1 MQAEDV
7 LPIVVPGIIIQV
19 MIQAYYIK
27 HCWENTC
34 LSQRQK
40 TTYIIAIAIL
50 TLPAAA
56 VYLFN
61 SREKK
66 PKQTNDFKGIEV
78 DPNTRQ
84 GIFVLL
90 VVAFEIFAM
99 RIIMDNFDNAYQA
112 LLIGL
117 LTYCFI
123 IMLINNLLIKENPRL
138 LYYLLP
144 ATQLLLAVP
153 IEYLDNSYYAQF
165 IVIIV
170 TAGIIN
176 KFPLHLA
183 KVYTIAAFC
192 AFWAGGAAKAL
203 KYYSVSNFDGIVS
216 YLYINTLVF
225 ILLIAA
231 FYTLKKQLLTNKQ
244 LDAALKRVAEQA
256 LQLEVMG
263 ALAERNRITAEI
275 HDTVGHTLTSAV
287 ISIEA
292 AEKFLGQENREAK
305 DKLFLAKEQVRR
317 GLDEIRSSVKTIRE
331 GGEKAFVPEL
341 KRLLGDIRQE
351 TGLSITDI
359 IELKSDLLTI
369 QQSVLLSAV
378 KECVT
383 NSLKHGQCTGADLLI
398 QEYKDTVCLI
408 FSDNGK
414 GTDHII
420 MGFGL
425 GAMMER
431 VQGIGGTLN
440 IDSAKG
446 EGFTVVISIPIG
458 KEQGGDPS

>member
-1 MQAEDV
+1 MQTEDV
-7 LPIVVPGIIIQV
+7 LPIIVPGIIIQI
-19 MIQAYYIK
+19 MFQAYYIK
-27 HCWENTC
+27 HSWENIH
-34 LSQRQK
+34 LSKRQK
-40 TTYIIAIAIL
+40 IIYSVAIAIL
-50 TLPAAA
+50 NLPAAA

-61 SREKK
+61 TREREL
-66 PKQTNDFKGIEV
+66 KQTSNFKNIDI
-78 DPNTRQ
+78 DPNIKQ

-90 VVAFEIFAM
+90 VIAFEIFAM
-99 RIIMDNFDNAYQA
+99 RIIMDNFNNAYQN

-123 IMLINNLLIKENPRL
+123 IMLVNNLLIKDNPRL

-183 KVYTIAAFC
+183 KAYTIAAFC
-192 AFWAGGAAKAL
+192 AFWVGGAAKAL
-203 KYYSVSNFDGIVS
+203 KHYSLVNFDEIVS
-216 YLYINTLVF
+216 YLYVNALVF
-225 ILLIAA
+225 ILVIVA

-256 LQLEVMG
+256 GQLEVMG

-287 ISIEA
+287 IAIEA
-292 AEKFLGQENREAK
+292 AEKYLGQENSEANH
-305 DKLFLAKEQVRR
+305 KLFLAKEQVRR
-317 GLDEIRSSVKTIRE
+317 GLDEIRSSVKTIRA
-331 GGEKAFVPEL
+331 GGEKAFVPKL
-341 KRLLGDIRQE
+341 KLLLEDIRQA
-351 TGLSITDI
+351 TGLVITDI
-359 IELKSDLLTI
+359 IELKSKLLTI
-369 QQSVLLSAV
+369 QQSVLLSAI

-383 NSLKHGQCTGADLLI
+383 NSLKHGQSTGADLLI
-398 QEYKDTVCLI
+398 QEYKDRVCLTY
-408 FSDNGK
+408 SDNGN
-414 GTDHII
+414 GTDNI
-420 MGFGL
+420 MLGFGL
-425 GAMMER
+425 KSMGER
-431 VQGIGGTLN
+431 VRGIGGTLN

-458 KEQGGDPS
+458 TEQGGDPS

>member
-1 MQAEDV
+1 MRTEDV
-7 LPIVVPGIIIQV
+7 LPVVVPGIIIQV

-27 HCWENTC
+27 HCWENTR
-34 LSQRQK
+34 LSQCQK
-40 TTYIIAIAIL
+40 ITYIIAIAIL
-50 TLPAAA
+50 NVPAAA

-61 SREKK
+61 SREKES
-66 PKQTNDFKGIEV
+66 KQTNDFKGIEV

-99 RIIMDNFDNAYQA
+99 RIIMDNFDNAYQT
-112 LLIGL
+112 LLTGL

-123 IMLINNLLIKENPRL
+123 IMLINNLLIKDNPRL

-170 TAGIIN
+170 TASIIN

-183 KVYTIAAFC
+183 KAYTIAAFC
-192 AFWAGGAAKAL
+192 AFWVGGAAKAL
-203 KYYSVSNFDGIVS
+203 KYYSVANFDEIVS

-225 ILLIAA
+225 ILVIAA

-256 LQLEVMG
+256 RQLEVMG

-287 ISIEA
+287 IAIEA
-292 AEKFLGQENREAK
+292 AEKYLGQENQEAN

-317 GLDEIRSSVKTIRE
+317 GLDEIRSSVKTIRA

-341 KRLLGDIRQE
+341 KRLLDDIRQA
-351 TGLSITDI
+351 TGLAITDI

-383 NSLKHGQCTGADLLI
+383 NSLKHGQSTGADLLI
-398 QEYKDTVCLI
+398 QEYKDTVWLTY
-408 FSDNGK
+408 SDNGK
-414 GTDHII
+414 GTDNITL
-420 MGFGL
+420 GFGL
-425 GAMMER
+425 RSMGER